1 METAS
6 IRESLEAAYEPEK
19 ENAPAVAPAA
29 APAEPQTVVEPA
41 AKTTEK
47 TKEAS
52 ANLNELADQEATQSN
67 DDTTQQ
73 ETIQPGPKIGAKTS
87 ERAPA
92 SWRPEV
98 REHWAQ
104 LPDTVRSE
112 ILRRES
118 EVQRTLQD
126 TAEARK
132 SLEAVTKTF
141 EPYMAFIRAE
151 NATPLQAIGNLMS
164 TAAKLRTNTAHEQ
177 ANMLADLI
185 VNFGVGRFGKVFIE
199 QLDAALAGQPLAAD
213 PQQAA
218 FSQMLNQRMAP
229 VEQMVNQFQQAQYA
243 QQQRAVVEAE
253 SAVEQFLEKAEF
265 GEDVREDMADQLE
278 IAQRRGV
285 DLSLQEAYR
294 RACFADPRILNI
306 LRQRAQ
312 SKQAQVGTSVAQTAR
327 SKAVQVNG
335 AAPMGALRQEPNT
348 IRAAIEAAISQ
359 ASR

>member
-1 METAS
+1 MEATL
-6 IRESLEAAYEPEK
+6 RESLEAAYEPED
-19 ENAPAVAPAA
+19 EVAPAA
-29 APAEPQTVVEPA
+29 ALVEPQASVEPA
-41 AKTTEK
+41 AKIASTTND
-47 TKEAS
+47 AS
-52 ANLNELADQEATQSN
+52 ANLNELADQEATQTPSDN
-67 DDTTQQ
+67 DAAQQ
-73 ETIQPGPKIGAKTS
+73 ETIQPGPKIGAKQ

-112 ILRRES
+112 VLRRES

-151 NATPLQAIGNLMS
+151 NSTPLQVIDNLMS
-164 TAAKLRTNTAHEQ
+164 TAARLRTNTAQEQ
-177 ANMLADLI
+177 ANMLADVI
-185 VNFGVGRFGKVFIE
+185 KNFGVGRFGKVFIE

-213 PQQAA
+213 PQHTALTQVLDQKLAPLQQMYTQFAQAQLA
-218 FSQMLNQRMAP
+218 QQQQVTAEAENA
-229 VEQMVNQFQQAQYA
+229 VNQFL
-243 QQQRAVVEAE
+243 
-253 SAVEQFLEKAEF
+253 SKAEF

-285 DLSLQEAYR
+285 NLSLQDAYR
-294 RACFADPRILNI
+294 RACLNDPRIVKI

-312 SKQAQVGTSVAQTAR
+312 SKQAQVGTSAAQTAR

-335 AAPMGALRQEPNT
+335 AAPVGALRQEPNT
-348 IRAAIEAAISQ
+348 IRSAIEAAISQ